1 MSDFDWHRVQ
11 QIKELYRAKL
21 TALPFEEKLHIL
33 ERLRLRASE
42 LRGVWQPMSARER
55 SATSNLRAFIGSWVV
70 TASLPIN
77 ASLPPVQT
85 VSNATRLDMFGPSTT
100 LLFAADLTQSNTLP
114 TTIAASKGN
123 DGSHP

>member
-1 MSDFDWHRVQ
+1 MSDFDWQRVR
-11 QIKELYRAKL
+11 QIKDLYRAKL

-42 LRGVWQPMSARER
+42 LRGMWQPTSAGER
-55 SATSNLRAFIGSWVV
+55 SATSNVRAFVGSWLF
-70 TASLPIN
+70 TASVPIV

-100 LLFAADLTQSNTLP
+100 LLFAADFTQSSTLP
-114 TTIAASKGN
+114 TTIAATKSN